1 MEVTVDCTGG
11 NSNSSSNGN
20 NGGDGSGTG
29 SGDESNGSGSGSSS
43 GSGSGD
49 GSNSEPVSSNKGTPL
64 STGAIA
70 GIAVAGAGFIISLLI
85 TAWLCIRRRNR
96 RRRNEAELRGM
107 QLEVDD
113 LAEGPPMQQ
122 YTTETHY
129 FSPSQEATGGEDAGF
144 VADHRGAS
152 GAMSMVSPMSPLS
165 PPRAELE
172 GKEIYEILSPV
183 AVMSTAS
190 EMPSEKS
197 NLFYNRYA
205 VAERQSRE
213 EALAARERAV
223 EARERQLGTLA
234 AQRHDRFEL

>member
-1 MEVTVDCTGG
+1 MDCTGG

-29 SGDESNGSGSGSSS
+29 SGDESNGSGSGS
-43 GSGSGD
+43 GSGD
-49 GSNSEPVSSNKGTPL
+49 DSNSEPVSSNKGTPL
-64 STGAIA
+64 SRGAIA

-152 GAMSMVSPMSPLS
+152 GAMSMVSPMAPLS